1 MRLLFTIILFKCC
14 GLALRQ
20 SFPFKR
26 ILVDFECLFD
36 QTTVEER
43 ISLKALQKLRPIRPP
58 IRALGEVISS
68 ETQPWDLEESI
79 PVHKWRTFNM
89 NKKYREI
96 LMELGPERPAD
107 SVLLLRLLF
116 EEHSIGCKESGGR
129 ANPRGTR
136 PLTASEI
143 IENWEDPGPVR
154 DRCIAKWCK
163 DFDVQ
168 RSNASAVEEML
179 TTIDKCVYDITRNF
193 VRDDFATY
201 MESLC
206 LHTEVNESLRKL
218 ALGNSNGNDNNSM
231 VVLLRCSSPLAQD
244 DLLKSVL
251 RLLSSSLDID
261 VSNITVVDIDDI
273 DRLDK
278 APLSLVVVKSM
289 SDVDSIVRRSREIS
303 SSTNKDVAYLSAYFK
318 PLVLLSGGNGNGLA
332 YYLCDW
338 ARRHTSF
345 IERAKAKANPNIGFL
360 TTADLVNA
368 MQPSACAKIATSSGD
383 KPRFG
388 PTEFFLG
395 SVEPPW
401 PSTKIPS
408 SFLEASVSDDE
419 SAMEDGVI

>member
-1 MRLLFTIILFKCC
+1 MPCPVV
-14 GLALRQ
+14 LASRG
-20 SFPFKR
+20 
-26 ILVDFECLFD
+26 EC
-36 QTTVEER
+36 
-43 ISLKALQKLRPIRPP
+43 A
-58 IRALGEVISS
+58 
-68 ETQPWDLEESI
+68 
-79 PVHKWRTFNM
+79 
-89 NKKYREI
+89 
-96 LMELGPERPAD
+96 
-107 SVLLLRLLF
+107 
-116 EEHSIGCKESGGR
+116 C
-129 ANPRGTR
+129 
-136 PLTASEI
+136 ASEFF
-143 IENWEDPGPVR
+143 
-154 DRCIAKWCK
+154 CIL
-163 DFDVQ
+163 Q
-168 RSNASAVEEML
+168 
-179 TTIDKCVYDITRNF
+179 CVYDITRNF

-244 DLLKSVL
+244 DLHKSIL

-261 VSNITVVDIDDI
+261 VSNITLVDIDDI

-278 APLSLVVVKSM
+278 APLSFVVVKSM

-303 SSTNKDVAYLSAYFK
+303 SSTNKDAAYLSAYFK

-408 SFLEASVSDDE
+408 SFLEANDE
-419 SAMEDGVI
+419 SAMEDGAI